1 MKADTKQNI
10 VFINQNSGYLMID
23 IVNAFKQYECRT
35 IITGKLIERNI
46 PLDSS
51 IKVEK
56 IISYNRSSAF
66 KRIFTWCF
74 GFAQILWVIKTKY
87 QKSDLFIVTNPP
99 FTSFIPLFCKNK
111 FSILIYDIYPDALIA
126 YKYIDDKSVIAKIW
140 KRSNRKVFSKAEN
153 VFTVGVEMKK
163 VIGQYVDDK
172 KIKIVTNW
180 TDNTS
185 LKPIPKGEN
194 IFIKDHKL
202 EDKFVVMYSG
212 NLGHSHSIEVL
223 IEIASAM
230 ENDNVY
236 FIIIGEGDKKVMID
250 KMMKQKQLDNCILLP
265 WQDVAMLPFS
275 LSAADIAV
283 VTLGEEASNL
293 SVPSKT
299 FNLMSVG
306 VPLLCI
312 ADKKSELA
320 SLVNR
325 FEIGECFYPSEIEKM
340 IEFISEIKV
349 NLTYRNKLKQNA
361 VKASKQFGSENVSK
375 FITS

>member
-1 MKADTKQNI
+1 MIVTKEI
-10 VFINQNSGYLMID
+10 VFINQNSGYLMVD
-23 IVNAFKQYECRT
+23 IVNAHSHYTQRT
-35 IITGKLIERNI
+35 IIAGKVTERNI

-51 IKVEK
+51 VQIEK
-56 IISYNRSSAF
+56 IITYNRSSAF

-74 GFAQILWVIKTKY
+74 GFAQILWLIKTKY

-153 VFTVGVEMKK
+153 IFTVGVEMKK

-283 VTLGEEASNL
+283 VTLSEEASNL

>member
-1 MKADTKQNI
+1 MIVTKEI
-10 VFINQNSGYLMID
+10 VFINQNSGYLMVD
-23 IVNAFKQYECRT
+23 IVNAHSHYTQRT
-35 IITGKLIERNI
+35 IIAGKVTERNI

-51 IKVEK
+51 VQIEK
-56 IISYNRSSAF
+56 IITYNRSSAF

-74 GFAQILWVIKTKY
+74 GFAQILWLIKTKY

-153 VFTVGVEMKK
+153 IFTVGVEMKK

-283 VTLGEEASNL
+283 VTLSEEASNL

-361 VKASKQFGSENVSK
+361 LKASKKFGSENVSK